1 MTTATV
7 LYERFDEPP
16 WKRKERTE
24 MEAMLLRAGYAD
36 PPGLARKLQQEG
48 MGPYEL
54 EFRLAT
60 GQHVQKASEGELD
73 VSALGESAPAPAK
86 EDTVVVAAAAAV
98 IPDVPAPAKRTR
110 RSKACCTPD
119 IQLAVDPAR
128 HAQCQTVAKK
138 LGAIDTPAKA
148 YALIAP
154 YMESCDQEVVVVVLL
169 NVHFRYLG
177 MVEVAR
183 GQRARVAVDTTDI
196 LRPVLAAGAKSY
208 FFSHCHPSGHAKPS
222 EADRALTKNVEK
234 ATKLF
239 HQEITFLDHL
249 VVGKGEYFSI
259 RENKLRKA

>member
-7 LYERFDEPP
+7 LYERHEHPP
-16 WKRKERTE
+16 WVKTEILE
-24 MEAMLLRAGYAD
+24 MEAMLLKAGYAD
-36 PPGLARKLQQEG
+36 PPGLARKLQKEG

-54 EFRLAT
+54 QFRLGT
-60 GQHVQKASEGELD
+60 GQHIQKASEPAVSEL
-73 VSALGESAPAPAK
+73 AEAPVK
-86 EDTVVVAAAAAV
+86 EETVVVAAAAAV
-98 IPDVPAPAKRTR
+98 VVPDEVPKAKRSR
-110 RSKACCTPD
+110 KKACCTPD
-119 IQLAVDPAR
+119 VQLAVDPAR
-128 HAQCQTVAKK
+128 HAQCQAVAKK

-148 YALIAP
+148 YALIAG
-154 YMESCDQEVVVVVLL
+154 YMESCDQEVVIVVLL

-222 EADRALTKNVEK
+222 DADRALTKNVEK

-239 HQEITFLDHL
+239 HQEITFLDHI

-259 RENKLRKA
+259 RENKLHKA